1 MTQRYAIK
9 IAYLGKN
16 YQGFQRQDSS
26 IRTIEGEIATA
37 LIELGIIKDFPSA
50 RYSAAGRTDS
60 GVHALSQ
67 VISFDSLRD
76 PIYLEEINQKLPED
90 MYAWGIA
97 KVDNEFQA
105 RRSAAKRTYR
115 YYINYSNEKLSIMR
129 KALKKL
135 VGTHDFA
142 KLCKKPDNL
151 PDGRPKSTI
160 LTLVT
165 AKVRLIRKNS
175 LLEFE
180 FSSQSFLWHQVRKM
194 VSLVLAIGKK
204 EFPVKVIEQVLD
216 PTSENIK
223 RNTALAPAEG
233 LILYEIEYP
242 NILFESLMKKIT
254 IKNKL
259 LKKLNSYNST
269 LAVMKLMKEFLLK

>member
-1 MTQRYAIK
+1 MTQRYAVK

-16 YQGFQRQDSS
+16 YQGFQRQENS
-26 IRTIEGEIATA
+26 IRTIEGEIATT
-37 LIELGIIKDFPSA
+37 LTDLGIIKDFSSA
-50 RYSAAGRTDS
+50 RYSAAGRTDR

-76 PIYLEEINQKLPED
+76 TIYLEEINQKLPED
-90 MYAWGIA
+90 MYAWGIV
-97 KVDNEFQA
+97 KVDNDFHA
-105 RRSAAKRTYR
+105 RRSATKRTYR
-115 YYINYSNEKLSIMR
+115 YYLNYSNERLVLMR

-135 VGTHDFA
+135 IGTHDFI
-142 KLCKKPDNL
+142 KLCKKPDDLSN
-151 PDGRPKSTI
+151 GRPKSTT
-160 LTLVT
+160 LTLLT

-204 EFPVKVIEQVLD
+204 ELPIKAIEQVLD
-216 PTSENIK
+216 PTGERLKKNII
-223 RNTALAPAEG
+223 LAPAEG

-242 NILFESLMKKIT
+242 GIKFEPLIRKMIIEKKFLRELQSYSSTFAVMQLMKR
-254 IKNKL
+254 
-259 LKKLNSYNST
+259 
-269 LAVMKLMKEFLLK
+269 FLF